1 MIDFLNSVDQSLFF
15 FINSIHFS
23 LLDPLMIFLSGQIIW
38 APVLIYFFW
47 YSFKNNGKD
56 YTYLFA
62 LFLFLAI
69 ISSDVS
75 SSYILK
81 NIFNRLRPC
90 RELDLMPLIYNFG
103 QKCGGKFG
111 FVSSHAANSV
121 ALIIFSLNS
130 IRFKNGLVY
139 CLWIFPVL
147 VGLSR
152 IYLGV
157 HYPGDILG
165 GAIIGG
171 LWGMVFSKMLLLSQG
186 ANLKRSHTPEDL
198 S

>member
-1 MIDFLNSVDQSLFF
+1 MIDALNYLDRSLFLL
-15 FINSIHFS
+15 INSIHFN
-23 LLDPLMIFLSGQIIW
+23 LLNPVMVFLSGQFIW

-47 YSFKNNGKD
+47 YSFKNHGKN
-56 YTYLFA
+56 YTGHYL
-62 LFLFLAI
+62 LFLILAI
-69 ISSDVS
+69 IASDVT

-81 NIFNRLRPC
+81 NIFNRFRPC
-90 RELDLMPLIYNFG
+90 REIDLIPLINNFG

-121 ALIIFSLNS
+121 ALVLFSLKS
-130 IRFKNGLVY
+130 LHFKNSWTS
-139 CLWIFPVL
+139 CFWIFPAL

-165 GAIIGG
+165 GAIVGI
-171 LWGMVFSKMLLLSQG
+171 LWGIIFSKMLASSYG
-186 ANLKRSHTPEDL
+186 ANLQSSHVPEDL